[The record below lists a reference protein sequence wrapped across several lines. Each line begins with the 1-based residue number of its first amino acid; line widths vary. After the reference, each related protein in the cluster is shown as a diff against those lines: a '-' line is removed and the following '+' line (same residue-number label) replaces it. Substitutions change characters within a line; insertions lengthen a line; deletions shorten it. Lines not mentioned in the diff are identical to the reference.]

1 MTKKGFNFKEGLFFQ
16 VTTNTKLCL
25 KLFKTMIDNGA
36 LTLEIIEDYMNKVLD
51 NKCSYKNEY
60 LLDYRSI
67 PDTFDIANN
76 LLEGFI
82 LHQMIKFKMVY
93 CNGHENWDRYDTIE
107 SYMLSKL
114 KYSKNKLNY
123 AGEGSLIGERNTIR
137 TTDNDAHLDT
147 IRTNLEF
154 DGYSYNTSGNIMF
167 SSRSLLDYGIRNA
180 RVYPRYMFDTF
191 DTRSYITNW
200 NSSNTAFM
208 IMSTHNIAKIF
219 FRCIKE
225 GINPYDKYKYTINSN
240 RLLIDIDINFS
251 FIGMMIKPSSDK
263 KNEDTIINRI
273 FQATKSATHISIF
286 VDACR
291 YTNYEVLD
299 ESPIYI
305 SPCAD
310 VIKTNVEDKDLYFN
324 YKSAKSILTNLVDP
338 NTNKNT
344 DTKGYDLIGNGSG
357 FCVKLFEKPHEY
369 IDDISEKDKF
379 IFKVFEIIYSYKF
392 QAPLSGG
399 YNNKLIEMILFSF
412 LYNGFYDA
420 YKEDKSV
427 INYIEDNYCN
437 ITCLFGKS
445 ISSIGLNI
453 QDYKYIRNLIERMK
467 DETRLDDY
475 YSEYKDFYVNYT
487 TASAIMPYDED
498 SDCFSTVSID
508 ANLHIP
514 KYYRK
519 IRELKI
525 MAEDGSNDL
534 IRNTYPKYSIEY
546 NKVVDRVQSLFERL
560 FLDKFGRYPRKVYK
574 LARAIVGVVCHI
586 DFYSRDEICDEEFDE
601 SKLPANRIQ
610 REINRFD
617 DENEISFLRQLTNGL
632 FEKFNRDSIRSMRSV
647 MFANEYL
654 VSLAVQYDF
663 SRIDFRKRLM
673 LNYYIDTAS
682 KYCAAYSN
690 NHGIFPYV
698 VKNANKLSESNMK
711 LILENFDLVK
721 DCKNIKEAKR
731 KISECRAIEEKEKY
745 ENEYNI
751 SFPECNSISLKDA
764 PVHLNGLTM
773 RMLDADDNK
782 NFVVGLETNCCYH
795 YSGAAQDSLLYS
807 ITMPNSANV
816 VIENASK
823 DILATAWVWA
833 TEVLLIEPYSEDEG
847 EAPEPRTRDMLVFDN
862 IEFANDAD
870 ISLYIDIIKE
880 YVEALP
886 YDFIN
891 MGLGYNNIDDRYF
904 EDMDVISK
912 ETGIKFMRL
921 GEIPSEYDGA
931 SYMDDIDDIYTD
943 YESGFK
949 DGYVVLKR
957 CGKCFINLDVDLND
971 QTENDD
977 YDRNIQERFLKI

>member
-1 MTKKGFNFKEGLFFQ
+1 MGM
-16 VTTNTKLCL
+16 
-25 KLFKTMIDNGA
+25 KTGIGMILSN
-36 LTLEIIEDYMNKVLD
+36 
-51 NKCSYKNEY
+51 
-60 LLDYRSI
+60 
-67 PDTFDIANN
+67 
-76 LLEGFI
+76 
-82 LHQMIKFKMVY
+82 
-93 CNGHENWDRYDTIE
+93 
-107 SYMLSKL
+107 YMLSKL

-123 AGEGSLIGERNTIR
+123 AADSRLVGEQEHPEQVR
-137 TTDNDAHLDT
+137 TDNNTGDFDHTSMHETNQNNGLSFSLRPSLYNATAT
-147 IRTNLEF
+147 IPFIGYNCNGLVPSTFTARDMFYSTQIRYDPNVTNTNGRYYRSTLTCRE
-154 DGYSYNTSGNIMF
+154 DYNYNYNTTGYKYTTKKDEILMDKMF
-167 SSRSLLDYGIRNA
+167 LEI
-180 RVYPRYMFDTF
+180 
-191 DTRSYITNW
+191 
-200 NSSNTAFM
+200 
-208 IMSTHNIAKIF
+208 STHDIARIF
-219 FRCIKE
+219 FRCIKDE
-225 GINPYDKYKYTINSN
+225 INPYDKFKYTIKSN
-240 RLLIDIDINFS
+240 RLLISMYINFS
-251 FIGMMIKPSSDK
+251 SMDMMIVPSSDK

-273 FQATKSATHISIF
+273 FPAITSATLMNKFI
-286 VDACR
+286 DACR

-299 ESPIYI
+299 KSPIYI
-305 SPCAD
+305 SPHISA
-310 VIKTNVEDKDLYFN
+310 IKTNIEDKDLYFN

-338 NTNKNT
+338 YTDNK
-344 DTKGYDLIGNGSG
+344 DAKGYDLIGNGAG

-379 IFKVFEIIYSYKF
+379 ILKVFKIIYSHKQSSYT
-392 QAPLSGG
+392 LSFSN
-399 YNNKLIEMILFSF
+399 YDTKPIETILFSF
-412 LYNGFYDA
+412 IYNGFYDA

-427 INYIEDNYCN
+427 INYIEDNYHN
-437 ITCLFGKS
+437 ITCLFGRS
-445 ISSIGLNI
+445 REISSIGLNT

-508 ANLHIP
+508 ANLHKD

-519 IRELKI
+519 VRKLKI
-525 MAEDGSNDL
+525 MAEDGYNDL
-534 IRNTYPKYSIEY
+534 VRNTYPKYSIEY
-546 NKVVDRVQSLFERL
+546 NEVVDRVQSLFERL

-698 VKNANKLSESNMK
+698 VNNANKLSESNMK

-721 DCKNIKEAKR
+721 DCKNIKGVKR

-833 TEVLLIEPYSEDEG
+833 TEVLIIEPYSEDEG
-847 EAPEPRTRDMLVFDN
+847 GAPEPRTRDMLVFDN

-977 YDRNIQERFLKI
+977 YDRNIQEGFLRYNERDALLQESIERIEDTVMAIEQVDNEDKLD